1 MMKPL
6 LFQQIGTSGDQPA
19 ELGIIVGGVL
29 MGMLLITG
37 MLFIFFRKRKA
48 RKPIVKEEINDTY
61 GDYYAD
67 PNAVVEMADNN
78 DYYSGDYE
86 AGTTATRDN
95 IPNMVTRPPLSWRD
109 LVAEFNVPNPKCFF
123 HRIKNIRQ

>member
-1 MMKPL
+1 MRKSATDMMKPF

-19 ELGIIVGGVL
+19 ELGIIVRGVL

-67 PNAVVEMADNN
+67 PNAVVEMTDNN

-86 AGTTATRDN
+86 AGTIATRDN
-95 IPNMVTRPPLSWRD
+95 NS
-109 LVAEFNVPNPKCFF
+109 
-123 HRIKNIRQ
+123 QYGY